1 MFYRKTD
8 PNNLQVHVNSSA
20 VAKGQPS
27 KRQLGNIEIT
37 VVELTNGVE
46 IEEFYKNYERKGF
59 LRISAPS
66 VR

>member
-1 MFYRKTD
+1 
-8 PNNLQVHVNSSA
+8 VNSSA